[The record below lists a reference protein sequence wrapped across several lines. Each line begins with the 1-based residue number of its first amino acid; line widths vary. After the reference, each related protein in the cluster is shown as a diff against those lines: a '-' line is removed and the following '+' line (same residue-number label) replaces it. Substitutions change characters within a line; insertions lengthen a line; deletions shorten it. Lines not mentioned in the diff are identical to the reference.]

1 VQRSSVSRRSAD
13 GEIRFT
19 RRGIEEDPS
28 LISTSGLRY
37 VASGAP
43 GRPAV
48 VFLHGFLGSSAD
60 WKDTTAALGAGAFCV
75 AVDLPGHGASVGLP
89 PAAYTFEGA
98 ARRVLGVLDD
108 LGLERAT
115 FAGYSMG
122 GRLALYLAL
131 HHPGRCEGLFL
142 ESASPGL
149 EHEGERAARRA
160 ADEEKARRLE
170 MEDLEEFLRD
180 WYRQPL
186 FASLARDERLLE
198 RTIEARL
205 RNDPLELAKSLRGMG
220 TGSQPSLWG
229 ELKGLG
235 APALTTAGELDAKFV
250 GTSRRMASLAPRMR
264 IAVVPGAGHNVRA
277 EVPEAYLTLLEG
289 LLGSP

>member
-1 VQRSSVSRRSAD
+1 MAGLNYAVSGTPD
-13 GEIRFT
+13 
-19 RRGIEEDPS
+19 
-28 LISTSGLRY
+28 L
-37 VASGAP
+37 
-43 GRPAV
+43 PAV
-48 VFLHGFLGSSAD
+48 LFLHGFMGSGAD
-60 WKDTTAALGAGAFCV
+60 WRSVIATLEGRFRCV

-89 PAAYTFEGA
+89 PESYTFEGT

-131 HHPGRCEGLFL
+131 RHPQRCEGLFL
-142 ESASPGL
+142 ESASPGI
-149 EHEGERAARRA
+149 EHEEERAARRA

-170 MEDLEEFLRD
+170 TEDFEEFLRD

-186 FASLARDERLLE
+186 FAPLARDEELLQ

-220 TGSQPSLWG
+220 TGNQPSLWG
-229 ELKGLG
+229 ELARL
-235 APALTTAGELDAKFV
+235 AVPVLAVAGELDEKFV
-250 GTSRRMASLAPRMR
+250 ALSRLMAESSPLVREAP
-264 IAVVPGAGHNVRA
+264 VPGVGHNIRV
-277 EVPEAYLTLLEG
+277 EAPMEYLALLEG
-289 LLGSP
+289 FLAAPTSYAG